1 MVFSQSQGQGWERGS
16 GGVAVDPG
24 MRGRE
29 GYKGIFPY
37 PSWDGSE
44 GGEEAVHIATGVTYV
59 TIIGAS
65 DAVQF
70 SSISFIFKSYCGP
83 NP

>member
-1 MVFSQSQGQGWERGS
+1 M
-16 GGVAVDPG
+16 DPG
-24 MRGRE
+24 MRGQE
-29 GYKGIFPY
+29 GYQGTFPY

-44 GGEEAVHIATGVTYV
+44 GGEETVHMPTGVTYV

-70 SSISFIFKSYCGP
+70 SSISFIFKSYWGQDP
-83 NP
+83 